1 MDKYTFEL
9 LRDIDLQIEQ
19 NKVNEWN
26 IVKNIFT
33 NAIKKKGLS
42 VDQVNE
48 INKKILKEIEK
59 GNNIDKGS
67 RE

>member
-9 LRDIDLQIEQ
+9 LKDIDLQIEQ
-19 NKVNEWN
+19 NKVNEWD
-26 IVKNIFT
+26 VVRNIFT

-42 VDQVNE
+42 VGQVNE

-59 GNNIDKGS
+59 DNNIHKGS
-67 RE
+67 RQ